1 MADHLYDTIRRL
13 IAFDTVSANSNLEAA
28 QFLADRLDGAG
39 FKTTFHEIVIAGVK
53 HANLVAWAG
62 LPVRDGLMLSGH
74 IDTVPFEGQPG
85 WTRDPLKAD
94 LEGDRL
100 YGRGASD
107 MKGFLAQCID
117 AAMKLDRKTL
127 RRPVVFLFTAD
138 EEVGCRGAELVG
150 PEMTRLLGEL
160 PMPRLC
166 WIGEPTSYGICHTH
180 KSIGS
185 FEIRVNGR
193 GGHSGAPAEGVNAI
207 AVMGKVMEVIGKLQR
222 ERASSRNAAFAEAF
236 PESPYDVLNLGT
248 ISGGIA
254 LNMIAEECRLR
265 ISYRS
270 LPDVDP
276 RELHREIERRVAEID
291 SRDFSGGSHRATI
304 KMGRPQIVPPL
315 LSERGTALERA
326 LAEVTG
332 AKTSRGAL
340 YGTDGGHLALSG
352 ITSLICGPGDLDQ
365 AHQPNE
371 SIRRDAFER
380 GPEMILRVIDRMCGS
395 GVAA

>member
-1 MADHLYDTIRRL
+1 MADYLYDTIRRL
-13 IAFDTVSANSNLEAA
+13 VAFDTVSANSNLEAA
-28 QFLADRLDGAG
+28 QFLADRLDRAG
-39 FKTTFHEIVIAGVK
+39 FKTTFQKVEIFGVP
-53 HANLVAWAG
+53 HANLIAWAG
-62 LPVRDGLMLSGH
+62 PPVRDGLIISGH

-85 WTRDPLKAD
+85 WTREPLKAD
-94 LEGDRL
+94 LDGDRL
-100 YGRGASD
+100 YGRGTSD
-107 MKGFLAQCID
+107 MKGFIAQCID
-117 AAMKLDRKTL
+117 AATKLDRKTL
-127 RRPVVFLFTAD
+127 RRPLVFVFTAD

-150 PEMTRLLGEL
+150 PELGGLLGDL
-160 PMPRLC
+160 PMPGLC

-185 FEIRVNGR
+185 FEIKVQGR

-207 AVMGKVMEVIGKLQR
+207 AVMGKVMDVIGRLQQ
-222 ERASSRNAAFAEAF
+222 ERAASRSAAFAEAF
-236 PESPYDVLNLGT
+236 PESPYDVLNFGT

-276 RELHREIERRVAEID
+276 MELHREIERRVSELD
-291 SRDFSGGSHRATI
+291 TRDWASGPHRATI

-315 LSERGTALERA
+315 LSTRGTTLERA
-326 LAEVTG
+326 LAEATG

-371 SIRRDAFER
+371 SVRREAFER
-380 GPEMILRVIDRMCGS
+380 GPELILRVIDRMCGS
-395 GVAA
+395 SAA

>member
-13 IAFDTVSANSNLEAA
+13 IAFDTVSANSNIQAA
-28 QFLADRLDGAG
+28 KFLADRLDTAG
-39 FKTTFHEIVIAGVK
+39 FKTTFQDVEIAGVK

-62 LPVRDGLMLSGH
+62 PLVCDGLMLSGH

-94 LEGDRL
+94 LDGDRL

-107 MKGFLAQCID
+107 MKGFIAQCID
-117 AAMKLDRKTL
+117 AAMKLDRRSLK
-127 RRPVVFLFTAD
+127 RPVVFLFTAD

-150 PEMTRLLGEL
+150 PEMARLLDEL
-160 PMPRLC
+160 PIPRLC

-207 AVMGKVMEVIGKLQR
+207 AVMGKVMKVIGALQQ
-222 ERASSRNAAFAEAF
+222 ERASSSNASFAEAF

-276 RELHREIERRVAEID
+276 RELHREIERRLREID
-291 SRDFSGGSHRATI
+291 PRDFSGGSHRASITV
-304 KMGRPQIVPPL
+304 GRAQIVPPL
-315 LSERGTALERA
+315 LSERGTTLERA

-380 GPEMILRVIDRMCGS
+380 GPEMILRVIDRMCGA
-395 GVAA
+395 GAP

>member
-1 MADHLYDTIRRL
+1 MPRRR
-13 IAFDTVSANSNLEAA
+13 TVVGPQL
-28 QFLADRLDGAG
+28 
-39 FKTTFHEIVIAGVK
+39 
-53 HANLVAWAG
+53 AG
-62 LPVRDGLMLSGH
+62 LL
-74 IDTVPFEGQPG
+74 
-85 WTRDPLKAD
+85 
-94 LEGDRL
+94 GD
-100 YGRGASD
+100 
-107 MKGFLAQCID
+107 
-117 AAMKLDRKTL
+117 
-127 RRPVVFLFTAD
+127 
-138 EEVGCRGAELVG
+138 
-150 PEMTRLLGEL
+150 L
-160 PMPRLC
+160 PMPGLC

-185 FEIRVNGR
+185 FELKVQGR

-207 AVMGKVMEVIGKLQR
+207 AVMGKVMAVIGKLQQ
-222 ERASSRNAAFAEAF
+222 ERASSRSAAFAEAF
-236 PESPYDVLNLGT
+236 PESPYDVLNFGT

-276 RELHREIERRVAEID
+276 RELHREIEARMSAID
-291 SRDFSGGSHRATI
+291 TRDWSGGAHRASI
-304 KMGRPQIVPPL
+304 KVGRPQIVPPL
-315 LSERGTALERA
+315 LSSRGTALEHA
-326 LAEVTG
+326 LAEATG

-380 GPEMILRVIDRMCGS
+380 GPDLILRVIDRMCGA
-395 GVAA
+395 GAG

>member
-13 IAFDTVSANSNLEAA
+13 IAFDTVSANSNIQAA
-28 QFLADRLDGAG
+28 KFLADRLDTAG
-39 FKTTFHEIVIAGVK
+39 FKTTFQDVEIAGVK

-62 LPVRDGLMLSGH
+62 PLVCDGLMLSGH

-94 LEGDRL
+94 LDGDRL

-107 MKGFLAQCID
+107 MKGFIAQCID
-117 AAMKLDRKTL
+117 AAMKLDRRSLK
-127 RRPVVFLFTAD
+127 RPVVFLFTAD

-150 PEMTRLLGEL
+150 PEMARLLDEL
-160 PMPRLC
+160 PIPRLC

-185 FEIRVNGR
+185 FEIKVQGR

-207 AVMGKVMEVIGKLQR
+207 AVMGKVMKVIGALQQ
-222 ERASSRNAAFAEAF
+222 ERASSSNASFAEAF

-276 RELHREIERRVAEID
+276 RELHREIERRLREID
-291 SRDFSGGSHRATI
+291 PRDFSGGSHRASITV
-304 KMGRPQIVPPL
+304 GRAQIVPPL
-315 LSERGTALERA
+315 LSERGTTLERA

-380 GPEMILRVIDRMCGS
+380 GPEMILRVIDRMCGA
-395 GVAA
+395 GAP

>member
-1 MADHLYDTIRRL
+1 MGDYLYDTVRRL
-13 IAFDTVSANSNLEAA
+13 IGFDTVSINSNLEAA
-28 QFLADRLDGAG
+28 KFLADRLDDAG
-39 FKTTFHEIVIAGVK
+39 FRTTLQDVEIAGVR
-53 HANLVAWAG
+53 HANLVASAG
-62 LPVRDGLMLSGH
+62 PPVRDGLMLSGH
-74 IDTVPFEGQPG
+74 IDTVPFQGQPG

-94 LEGDRL
+94 LDGDRL
-100 YGRGASD
+100 YGRGTSD
-107 MKGFLAQCID
+107 MKGFIAQCIA
-117 AAMKLDRKTL
+117 AAMKLERRSLK
-127 RRPVVFLFTAD
+127 RPVVFLFTAD
-138 EEVGCRGAELVG
+138 EEIGCRGAELAG
-150 PEMTRLLGEL
+150 PEMARLLGEVAA
-160 PMPRLC
+160 PRLC
-166 WIGEPTSYGICHTH
+166 WIGEPTSWGICHAH
-180 KSIGS
+180 KCIGS
-185 FEIRVNGR
+185 MEIRVSGR

-207 AVMGKVMEVIGKLQR
+207 AVMGKVMEVLGKLQR
-222 ERASSRNAAFAEAF
+222 ERASSHSAAFAEAF

-265 ISYRS
+265 LSYRS

-276 RELHREIERRVAEID
+276 SELHREIERRVGEID
-291 SRDFSGGSHRATI
+291 TRDFSGGAHRATI
-304 KMGRPQIVPPL
+304 SVGRPQIVPPL
-315 LSERGTALERA
+315 LSERGTPLEHA

-352 ITSLICGPGDLDQ
+352 FTSLICGPGDLEQ

>member
-13 IAFDTVSANSNLEAA
+13 IAFDTVSANSNIEAA
-28 QFLADRLDGAG
+28 QFLADRLQSAG
-39 FKTTFHEIVIAGVK
+39 FKTAFHKIEIAGVG
-53 HANLVAWAG
+53 HANLIAWAG
-62 LPVRDGLMLSGH
+62 PPVRDGLMLSGH

-85 WTRDPLKAD
+85 WTRDPLKAE

-107 MKGFLAQCID
+107 MKGFIAQCID
-117 AAMKLDRKTL
+117 AAMKLERKTL
-127 RRPVVFLFTAD
+127 KRPLVFVFTAD

-150 PEMTRLLGEL
+150 PQLRRLLGDL

-166 WIGEPTSYGICHTH
+166 WIGEPTSYGICHAH
-180 KSIGS
+180 KSIGA
-185 FEIRVNGR
+185 FEIRVQGR
-193 GGHSGAPAEGVNAI
+193 GGHSGAPAAGVNAI
-207 AVMGKVMEVIGKLQR
+207 AVMGKVMDVIGKLQQ
-222 ERASSRNAAFAEAF
+222 ERASSRSAAFAEAF
-236 PESPYDVLNLGT
+236 PESPYDVLNFGT

-254 LNMIAEECRLR
+254 LNMTAEECRLKV
-265 ISYRS
+265 SYRS

-276 RELHREIERRVAEID
+276 TELHREIERRVHAID
-291 SRDFSGGSHRATI
+291 PRDWAGGPHRGTI
-304 KMGRPQIVPPL
+304 KVGLPQIVPPL
-315 LSERGTALERA
+315 LSERGTSLERA

-340 YGTDGGHLALSG
+340 FGTDGGYFARSG

-371 SIRRDAFER
+371 SIRRELFER
-380 GPEMILRVIDRMCGS
+380 GTDMILRVIDRMCGS
-395 GVAA
+395 GVS

>member
-13 IAFDTVSANSNLEAA
+13 IAFDTVSSTSNLAAA
-28 QFLADRLDGAG
+28 QFLAERLDAAG
-39 FKTTFHEIVIAGVK
+39 FKTTFQDVEIAGVR

-62 LPVRDGLMLSGH
+62 PPVRDGLMLSGH

-85 WTRDPLKAD
+85 WTRDPLQAEVD
-94 LEGDRL
+94 GDRL

-107 MKGFLAQCID
+107 MKGFIAQCIE
-117 AAMKLDRKTL
+117 AAMKLDRRSLK
-127 RRPVVFLFTAD
+127 RPLVFLFTAD

-160 PMPRLC
+160 PTPRLC

-180 KSIGS
+180 KCIGS
-185 FEIRVNGR
+185 FEIKVRGR

-207 AVMGKVMEVIGKLQR
+207 AVMGKVMEVIGKLQQ

-276 RELHREIERRVAEID
+276 HELHREIERRVAEID
-291 SRDFSGGSHRATI
+291 TRDFSGGSHRASITV
-304 KMGRPQIVPPL
+304 GRAQIVPPL
-315 LSERGTALERA
+315 LSERGTTLERA
-326 LAEVTG
+326 LAEATG

-380 GPEMILRVIDRMCGS
+380 GPEMILRVIDRMCVS
-395 GVAA
+395 GVA

>member
-13 IAFDTVSANSNLEAA
+13 IAFDTVSANSNIEAA
-28 QFLADRLDGAG
+28 QFLADRLQSAG
-39 FKTTFHEIVIAGVK
+39 FKTAFHKIEIAGVG
-53 HANLVAWAG
+53 HANLIAWAG
-62 LPVRDGLMLSGH
+62 PPVRDGLMLSGH

-100 YGRGASD
+100 YGRGTSD
-107 MKGFLAQCID
+107 MKGFIAQCID
-117 AAMKLDRKTL
+117 AAMKLERKTL
-127 RRPVVFLFTAD
+127 KRPLVFVFTAD

-150 PEMTRLLGEL
+150 PQLRGLLGDL

-166 WIGEPTSYGICHTH
+166 WIGEPTSYGICHAH
-180 KSIGS
+180 KSIGA
-185 FEIRVNGR
+185 FEIKVQGR

-207 AVMGKVMEVIGKLQR
+207 AVMGKVMDVIGKLQQ
-222 ERASSRNAAFAEAF
+222 ERASSRSAAFAEAF
-236 PESPYDVLNLGT
+236 PESPYDVLNFGT

-254 LNMIAEECRLR
+254 LNMIAEECRLKV
-265 ISYRS
+265 SYRS

-276 RELHREIERRVAEID
+276 TELHREIERRVREID
-291 SRDFSGGSHRATI
+291 PRDWADGPHRATI
-304 KMGRPQIVPPL
+304 KIGPAQIVPPL
-315 LSERGTALERA
+315 LSERGTSLERA

-371 SIRRDAFER
+371 SIRRELFER
-380 GPEMILRVIDRMCGS
+380 GTDLILRVIDRMCGS
-395 GVAA
+395 GVQ

>member
-1 MADHLYDTIRRL
+1 M
-13 IAFDTVSANSNLEAA
+13 
-28 QFLADRLDGAG
+28 
-39 FKTTFHEIVIAGVK
+39 
-53 HANLVAWAG
+53 
-62 LPVRDGLMLSGH
+62 
-74 IDTVPFEGQPG
+74 PFEGQPG
-85 WTRDPLKAD
+85 WTREPLKAD
-94 LEGDRL
+94 LDGDRL
-100 YGRGASD
+100 YGRGTSD
-107 MKGFLAQCID
+107 MKGFIAQCID
-117 AAMKLDRKTL
+117 AATKLDRKTL
-127 RRPVVFLFTAD
+127 RRPLVFVFTAD

-150 PEMTRLLGEL
+150 PELGGLLGDL
-160 PMPRLC
+160 PMPELC

-185 FEIRVNGR
+185 FEMKVQGR

-207 AVMGKVMEVIGKLQR
+207 AVMGKVMDVIGRLQQ
-222 ERASSRNAAFAEAF
+222 ERAASRSAAFAEAF
-236 PESPYDVLNLGT
+236 PESPYDVLNFGT

-276 RELHREIERRVAEID
+276 RNCIAKSNAV
-291 SRDFSGGSHRATI
+291 SRDRYAGFGGGSHRANI
-304 KMGRPQIVPPL
+304 SVGRRRL
-315 LSERGTALERA
+315 CRRCCRTRGTTLERA

-380 GPEMILRVIDRMCGS
+380 GPEMILRVIDRMCGLPRHS
-395 GVAA
+395 GCAVPASAGSLLTRIAF

>member
-1 MADHLYDTIRRL
+1 MPEHLYDTIRQL
-13 IAFDTVSANSNLEAA
+13 IAFDTVSSNSNLEAA
-28 QFLADRLDGAG
+28 QFLADRLDSAG
-39 FKTTFHEIVIAGVK
+39 FKTTFQQLVIAGVK

-62 LPVRDGLMLSGH
+62 PPVRDGLMLSGH

-85 WTRDPLKAD
+85 WTRDPLKAG

-107 MKGFLAQCID
+107 MKGFIAQCVD
-117 AAMKLDRKTL
+117 AAEALDRKTL
-127 RRPVVFLFTAD
+127 KRPVVFLFTAD
-138 EEVGCRGAELVG
+138 EEVGCRGAELAG

-160 PMPRLC
+160 PTPHLC
-166 WIGEPTSYGICHTH
+166 WIGEPTSWGICHAH

-185 FEIRVNGR
+185 FEIRVQGR

-207 AVMGKVMEVIGKLQR
+207 AVMGKVMEVIGRLQQ
-222 ERASSRNAAFAEAF
+222 ERASSRSAAFAETF

-248 ISGGIA
+248 IGGGIA

-270 LPDVDP
+270 LPDADP
-276 RELHREIERRVAEID
+276 HELHREITRRVGEID
-291 SRDFSGGSHRATI
+291 TRDFSGGSHRATI
-304 KMGRPQIVPPL
+304 SIGRPQIVPPL
-315 LSERGTALERA
+315 LSQRGTTLERA

-352 ITSLICGPGDLDQ
+352 ITSIICGPGDLDQ

-380 GPEMILRVIDRMCGS
+380 GPAMILRVIDCICG
-395 GVAA
+395 

>member
-1 MADHLYDTIRRL
+1 MSDHLYDIVRRL
-13 IAFDTVSANSNLEAA
+13 IAFDTVSSNSNLAAA
-28 QFLADRLDGAG
+28 QFLADRLNGAG
-39 FKTTFHEIVIAGVK
+39 FNTTFQQVEIAGVK

-62 LPVRDGLMLSGH
+62 PPVRDGLMLSGH

-94 LEGDRL
+94 VEGDRL

-107 MKGFLAQCID
+107 MKGFIAQCIN
-117 AAMKLDRKTL
+117 AAPRIDRRALK
-127 RRPVVFLFTAD
+127 RPVVFLFTAD
-138 EEVGCRGAELVG
+138 EEVGCRGAELAG
-150 PEMTRLLGEL
+150 PEMSGLLGEV
-160 PMPRLC
+160 PTPRLC
-166 WIGEPTSYGICHTH
+166 WIGEPTSWGICHAH

-185 FEIRVNGR
+185 FEIRVQGR

-207 AVMGKVMEVIGKLQR
+207 AVMGKVMEVIGRLQQ
-222 ERASSRNAAFAEAF
+222 ERAASRSAGFAETF

-248 ISGGIA
+248 IGGGIA

-270 LPDVDP
+270 LPDADP
-276 RELHREIERRVAEID
+276 HELHREIARRVGEID
-291 SRDFSGGSHRATI
+291 PRDFSGGSHRATI
-304 KMGRPQIVPPL
+304 TVKPPQIVPPL
-315 LSERGTALERA
+315 LSERGTSLERA

-332 AKTSRGAL
+332 AATSRGAL

-352 ITSLICGPGDLDQ
+352 ITSIISGPGDLDQ

-371 SIRRDAFER
+371 SIRREAFER
-380 GPEMILRVIDRMCGS
+380 GPEMILRVIDKMCC
-395 GVAA
+395 

>member
-1 MADHLYDTIRRL
+1 
-13 IAFDTVSANSNLEAA
+13 
-28 QFLADRLDGAG
+28 
-39 FKTTFHEIVIAGVK
+39 
-53 HANLVAWAG
+53 
-62 LPVRDGLMLSGH
+62 
-74 IDTVPFEGQPG
+74 
-85 WTRDPLKAD
+85 
-94 LEGDRL
+94 
-100 YGRGASD
+100 
-107 MKGFLAQCID
+107 
-117 AAMKLDRKTL
+117 MKLDRKTL